1 MKQFL
6 LAVMMV
12 MGIHQLGFAHEGHDK
27 TPGSVAAPHG
37 GVIQGTD
44 QLYLEL
50 VNESGGIKIY
60 PLTHETIAIP
70 LKEVAL
76 QGSASFPKKPK
87 ADPVTFTPSD
97 DHFAARVNAKGAYRY
112 TLDLTVSY
120 KGKKEKVKF
129 QVEPQG

>member
-12 MGIHQLGFAHEGHDK
+12 IGIQQVGFAHEGHDK
-27 TPGSVAAPHG
+27 TPGAVAAPHG
-37 GVIQGTD
+37 GIIQGTD

-60 PLTHETIAIP
+60 PLTHETAAIS
-70 LKEVAL
+70 LKEVTL
-76 QGSASFPKKPK
+76 QGAATFPKKLK
-87 ADPVTFTPSD
+87 AEPVTFTQSE
-97 DHFAARVNAKGAYRY
+97 DHFSAKVNAKGAYRY

-120 KGKKEKVKF
+120 KGKKSKVKF